1 MVWVGII
8 TTTLSC
14 WSRSSKPKITRI
26 QQYSLNMSHS
36 SYKSSISKGNGR
48 SHRSSFTW
56 SVTPRDCQLLSVT
69 QQCKEHLKSNIIFIS
84 GKSCFTEECDQLATI
99 TPVFKKKE
107 KKFTLRYELF
117 MRASKHPAFI
127 QPRYTAWS
135 PLLMINACV
144 PPFKDLNTCTS
155 LRVSRNKEV
164 NDCCNRSYGHYL
176 SLSSNHHSLGLV
188 LLIDQLQNLYFLH
201 LNSCFK

>member
-99 TPVFKKKE
+99 TPVFKKKR
-107 KKFTLRYELF
+107 KKIYSQIRVVHESLKTSSL
-117 MRASKHPAFI
+117 HPAQI
-127 QPRYTAWS
+127 
-135 PLLMINACV
+135 
-144 PPFKDLNTCTS
+144 
-155 LRVSRNKEV
+155 
-164 NDCCNRSYGHYL
+164 
-176 SLSSNHHSLGLV
+176 HSLEPPLDDKC
-188 LLIDQLQNLYFLH
+188 LCSPF
-201 LNSCFK
+201 